1 MTIAKQK
8 SAFEQKIEATIAR
21 NRQGEHLRHGNR
33 HTNIGVEEDFR
44 GWRYDEE
51 KRNYRTDLA
60 TYEVINH
67 GTLLV
72 DEPDT
77 PNARLISIPG
87 GGIGFVIELHGDYLA
102 AKGRI
107 RTSSGFAEMSFR
119 RGILRPIGESLY
131 FGTDEFEFEG
141 PVAEDPTFNLI
152 MVHTFDTPG
161 LILKPFTINRVTR

>member
-1 MTIAKQK
+1 MTIANQK
-8 SAFEQKIEATIAR
+8 SAFERKIEATIAR

-33 HTNIGVEEDFR
+33 HTGTSVEEDFR

-51 KRNYRTDLA
+51 NRDYRTDLA
-60 TYEVINH
+60 TYDVINH
-67 GTLLV
+67 GTLVV
-72 DEPDT
+72 DEPGT
-77 PNARLISIPG
+77 PNARLISVPG
-87 GGIGFVIELHGDYLA
+87 GGLGFAIQFHGDCLA

-107 RTSSGFAEMSFR
+107 RTTSGFAEMSFR
-119 RGILRPIGESLY
+119 RGITRQVGESLF

-152 MVHTFDTPG
+152 LVYAFDAPG